1 VVNLKLKGKVAVIT
15 GSGAGIG
22 KATAILFAKEGASI
36 CVNSRSDSGQET
48 ERIIKQSN
56 GSAIFVQGDVS
67 KPETAD
73 EIVKK
78 TVDTYGKIDIL
89 FNNAGIVIPGRVD
102 NTTLEDWERTFA
114 VNVIGVYL
122 VTKAC
127 IPELRKTKG
136 TIIHNASVL
145 AVKGVKERA
154 PYSASKG
161 ALWSLTKAMAAD
173 YLEDGIRV
181 NCLCPGTTDTESLTR
196 RIAAFDDPE
205 QARANFIARQ
215 PMKRLGTPEQMADAA
230 LYLATAEFSTGICLL
245 VDGGAII

>member
-1 VVNLKLKGKVAVIT
+1 VNQLKLKGKVAIIT

-22 KATAILFAKEGASI
+22 KATAILFAKEGAKV
-36 CVNSRSDSGQET
+36 CVNSQSDSGQATIEMI
-48 ERIIKQSN
+48 RKN
-56 GSAIFVQGDVS
+56 GGSAIFVRGDVS
-67 KPETAD
+67 KKETAD
-73 EIVKK
+73 RIAHK
-78 TVDTYGKIDIL
+78 TVDAFGQIDIL

-102 NTTLEDWERTFA
+102 NTNLEDWERTLA

-122 VTKAC
+122 VSKAC
-127 IPELRKTKG
+127 IPELRKTRG

-161 ALWSLTKAMAAD
+161 ALWALTKAMAAD

-196 RIAAFDDPE
+196 RIAAFADPE
-205 QARANFIARQ
+205 QARADFIARQ
-215 PMKRLGTPEQMADAA
+215 PLKRLGSPEQMAEAA
-230 LYLATAEFSTGICLL
+230 LYLATAEFSTGVTLL
-245 VDGGAII
+245 VDGGATI

>member
-1 VVNLKLKGKVAVIT
+1 MEYSSTISV
-15 GSGAGIG
+15 
-22 KATAILFAKEGASI
+22 
-36 CVNSRSDSGQET
+36 
-48 ERIIKQSN
+48 
-56 GSAIFVQGDVS
+56 
-67 KPETAD
+67 
-73 EIVKK
+73 
-78 TVDTYGKIDIL
+78 DIL

-102 NTTLEDWERTFA
+102 NTTLDDWERTFA

-127 IPELRKTKG
+127 ILDLRKTKG

-161 ALWSLTKAMAAD
+161 ALWALTKAMAAD

-181 NCLCPGTTDTESLTR
+181 NCLCPGTTETESLAR

-205 QARANFIARQ
+205 KARADFIARQ
-215 PMKRLGTPEQMADAA
+215 PLKRLGKR
-230 LYLATAEFSTGICLL
+230 YHI
-245 VDGGAII
+245 

>member
-1 VVNLKLKGKVAVIT
+1 MKLKGKVAIIT

-22 KATAILFAKEGASI
+22 KATAILFAKEGASV
-36 CVNSRSDSGQET
+36 CVNSQSDSGKDT
-48 ERIIKQSN
+48 VKIIHDN
-56 GSAIFVQGDVS
+56 RGSAIFVQGDVS
-67 KPETAD
+67 KPETAKQ
-73 EIVKK
+73 IVQK
-78 TVDTYGKIDIL
+78 TVNTFSKIDIL

-102 NTTLEDWERTFA
+102 NTSLEDWERTFA

-127 IPELRKTKG
+127 IPDLRKTKG

-173 YLEDGIRV
+173 YIEDGIRV
-181 NCLCPGTTDTESLTR
+181 NCLCPGTTDTESLAK

-205 QARANFIARQ
+205 QARADFISRQ
-215 PMKRLGTPEQMADAA
+215 PLKRLGTPEQMADAA

-245 VDGGAII
+245 VDGGATI